1 MSDETVKG
9 GEAAPSLLD
18 QTLSAT
24 MRVPRFAPFEG
35 PERPEAPQAPD
46 NAAPEPQ
53 AETDDPLPSPSLR
66 VLPPA
71 ALLRREPTRF
81 HPDEAAAITAKV
93 AKRPVRDLDYRTPPR
108 LGHPSGAVVQARPE
122 DGQLTFAT
130 FGLVGPGGTL
140 PRHHT
145 ATVAAEVR
153 KRSRALH
160 GFIDLLAR
168 RLAGQFVEAGAK
180 YRPTRNPEPAQRI
193 LAAAIGMGTKGL
205 EGRMAIPVDALLYHA
220 GNLASRSRSVERLRA
235 LLEAE
240 TERQVEIEEFAGGW
254 MRLPTTEQSR
264 MPAGR
269 GAPQHCGL
277 GSTAVLGA
285 QVWDAQARFIIR
297 IGPLTRPEFDALL
310 PGQPA
315 YKRVT
320 DLTRFFVGLDT
331 GFAINLVLKA
341 EDVPQASLGGGA
353 RLGWSSWPATPKART
368 ADVRDAIFEPQD
380 IT

>member
-1 MSDETVKG
+1 VSE
-9 GEAAPSLLD
+9 ERPEESAPSILD
-18 QTLSAT
+18 QAMEAT
-24 MRVPRFAPFEG
+24 MRAPRFAPFEG
-35 PERPEAPQAPD
+35 PERPEAPAGEGGGAPAPAP
-46 NAAPEPQ
+46 AADE
-53 AETDDPLPSPSLR
+53 PLPSPSLR

-81 HPDEAAAITAKV
+81 HPDEAAAV
-93 AKRPVRDLDYRTPPR
+93 AAQVSKRPVRELDYRSPPR
-108 LGHPSGAVVQARPE
+108 LGHAAGAVVQARPE

-130 FGLVGPGGTL
+130 FGLIGPGGTL

-160 GFIDLLAR
+160 GFVDMLAR
-168 RLAGQFVEAGAK
+168 RLAGQFVAAGAK
-180 YRPTRNPEPAQRI
+180 YRPTRDPEPARRA

-205 EGRMAIPVDALLYHA
+205 DGRMAIPAEALLYHA
-220 GNLASRSRSVERLRA
+220 GNLASRSRSVDRLRG

-240 TERQVEIEEFAGGW
+240 TERRVEIEEFAGGW
-254 MRLPTTEQSR
+254 MRLPGTEQSR
-264 MPAGR
+264 LPAGR

-297 IGPLTRPEFDALL
+297 IGPLTRPEFEALL

-315 YKRVT
+315 HKRVT
-320 DLTRFFVGLDT
+320 DLTRLFVGLDT